1 MKIKLIAIGGLLS
14 IVTGLALLCSNLAPA
29 ARYNGTTPLLVAMP
43 FIVLYPL
50 LGLLVSRKRR

>member
-1 MKIKLIAIGGLLS
+1 MRNKIIATLGLVAIVAGLS
-14 IVTGLALLCSNLAPA
+14 LLCSNLAPV

-50 LGLLVSRKRR
+50 LGLLASKRKR